1 MWNFIGNTIRTG
13 SNPSSNESTNHSR
26 SEAMDTDKI
35 IELRSHLVTLLHLT
49 GSKIVPSWQI
59 DQTSIPALI
68 EEMHAHLLPIAAFL
82 NEIWHLE
89 KEDIGKEKELVK
101 MMMQNAKEKLCPLPY
116 TRTPATSLS
125 PARALFSDDQYND
138 SESSALVSGPV
149 EEVDTSSSS
158 DSHREWTVG
167 DSSSSSVS
175 YYRADESVNFRSPSP
190 EAKTAGEDE
199 DFSAP
204 LLTITNAED
213 VGLDATAVSSNE
225 IVERHRQDTIV
236 DNTECAA
243 NVEYEATTTMKH
255 FLDGQYQLLSGL
267 EQRFGATST
276 FPIAVVTDLNEALQH
291 IVNTIFAT
299 SGGKLQLQMLPEAE
313 KHFNLLSLSISKHHA
328 EYAKHLQNKATNEEH
343 SCVNIAATTT
353 REALFRALDSTNDAV
368 ENTEVDDSPVFVAAI
383 AAIRECLGQDQGT
396 RVTDGIQRYFLT
408 MGQQFQNI
416 LFNVNQLCLMY
427 DIVNALM
434 MKDILYDDN
443 MAIARELS
451 RLLGLPF
458 DEDDKV
464 IDYIVRVLHP
474 GLSSMEQQTL
484 ELAGKV
490 MCQIMRSLAMVRVKA
505 IVRQKVMNAYKN
517 SAVKTITGEEMITDD
532 TNGGTYFAE
541 GQSSAKARKRAVVLF
556 FYYVGYHAL
565 KTKLDALFGQQHLNY
580 NILCLAP
587 DNVRTA
593 FLDDFFSI
601 ESSGI
606 PEERVKVIKAIIGPV
621 ANPISSL
628 KKRPLIFDSMEEFT
642 ALKELISL
650 TERTMNSS

>member
-13 SNPSSNESTNHSR
+13 SNPSSNESTNHSQSEAGNTINESTNHSR

-49 GSKIVPSWQI
+49 GSKIVPKWQI

-89 KEDIGKEKELVK
+89 KEDFGKENELVK

-116 TRTPATSLS
+116 TRTPAPALS

-149 EEVDTSSSS
+149 EEVDTSS
-158 DSHREWTVG
+158 D
-167 DSSSSSVS
+167 S
-175 YYRADESVNFRSPSP
+175 YYRSDESVNFRSPSP
-190 EAKTAGEDE
+190 EATTAGEDE
-199 DFSAP
+199 DFSEP
-204 LLTITNAED
+204 LLTTTNAED

-243 NVEYEATTTMKH
+243 NVEYEAMMKH
-255 FLDGQYQLLSGL
+255 FLDGQYQLLSDL

-313 KHFNLLSLSISKHHA
+313 KHFNLLSLSISKHHV

-343 SCVNIAATTT
+343 SCVNITATTT
-353 REALFRALDSTNDAV
+353 REGLFRALDSTNDAV

-396 RVTDGIQRYFLT
+396 RVTDGKQRYFMT
-408 MGQQFQNI
+408 TGQQFQNI

-427 DIVNALM
+427 DIVDALM

-484 ELAGKV
+484 KLAGKV

-505 IVRQKVMNAYKN
+505 LVRQKVMNAYKN

-621 ANPISSL
+621 ANPVSSL

-650 TERTMNSS
+650 IERTMNSS

>member
-1 MWNFIGNTIRTG
+1 MWRFIGNTIRTG
-13 SNPSSNESTNHSR
+13 SNPSSNESTNHSQ
-26 SEAMDTDKI
+26 SDSIDTDNI

-49 GSKIVPSWQI
+49 DSKIVPAWQI
-59 DQTSIPALI
+59 DQTSAPALI
-68 EEMHAHLLPIAAFL
+68 EETRAHLMPIIAFL
-82 NEIWHLE
+82 DEMLHLE
-89 KEDIGKEKELVK
+89 KEDWGKVNELVK
-101 MMMQNAKEKLCPLPY
+101 MMMQNANEKVSPFPQ
-116 TRTPATSLS
+116 TPA

-138 SESSALVSGPV
+138 SESSALVSGPL
-149 EEVDTSSSS
+149 EEVDTS
-158 DSHREWTVG
+158 EWTLG
-167 DSSSSSVS
+167 DSSSSSAVS
-175 YYRADESVNFRSPSP
+175 YYRSDRNSISCEASDTVSVNFRSPSP
-190 EAKTAGEDE
+190 EAKSAGEDE
-199 DFSAP
+199 DFSEVS
-204 LLTITNAED
+204 LTNTNAED
-213 VGLDATAVSSNE
+213 VGLDATAASSNE
-225 IVERHRQDTIV
+225 IAERRWQATIG

-243 NVEYEATTTMKH
+243 NVEYKATMKQ
-255 FLDGQYQLLSGL
+255 FLDGQYQLLFGL
-267 EQRFGATST
+267 EQRFAASST
-276 FPIAVVTDLNEALQH
+276 FPMAVVTDLNELLQH

-313 KHFNLLSLSISKHHA
+313 KHFNWLSLSISKHHA
-328 EYAKHLQNKATNEEH
+328 EYGKHLRNKATNEEH
-343 SCVNIAATTT
+343 SCVNIASTTT
-353 REALFRALDSTNDAV
+353 REGLFRALDSTNDAD

-396 RVTDGIQRYFLT
+396 RVTDDTQRYFMT
-408 MGQQFQNI
+408 MGQQFKNI

-427 DIVNALM
+427 DVVNDLM

-464 IDYIVRVLHP
+464 IDYIIRVLHP

-490 MCQIMRSLAMVRVKA
+490 MCQIMRSLTMVRVKA
-505 IVRQKVMNAYKN
+505 IVRKKVMKAYKN
-517 SAVKTITGEEMITDD
+517 SQVKTITGEEMITDD
-532 TNGGTYFAE
+532 TNSTGDYFTE
-541 GQSSAKARKRAVVLF
+541 GQNSAKARKRIVVLF
-556 FYYVGYHAL
+556 FYYVAYHAL
-565 KTKLDALFGQQHLNY
+565 KTKLDALFGRRNLNY

-606 PEERVKVIKAIIGPV
+606 PEQRVKVVKAIIGPV
-621 ANPISSL
+621 ANPASSL

-650 TERTMNSS
+650 IEREE